1 MAINF
6 VSLVMDFLTPDMI
19 GRIGNALGIDRNKV
33 QSSVGAA
40 VPALLAGLSGVATAP
55 GGAEKLVAA
64 ARQETGTL
72 GKFADML
79 GTGGQSSMV
88 ERGSQLLTSLLGARE
103 QNALSDA
110 IGRFAGLAQG
120 KSSSL
125 LGMLAPVVMGT
136 VAQHGPLSAS
146 GMASLFA
153 SQKDNI
159 ASALPSGFG
168 NLLRG
173 TGVLES
179 LGGART
185 AAEMGSQAARATS
198 SPASTVGSAGQRAA
212 TTAAPASF
220 KWLYWLI
227 LAAAIAALL
236 AYFLGRP
243 TEQAVQQQGATN
255 AQNLTVGGVDLGKQ
269 ATDSMSN
276 LRTTLSGVTDVA
288 SARAALPKLQEI
300 TTQIDKTDNTI
311 GSLSADQRKTLAG
324 LVNPEMPAVNQLF
337 DKVLAIPGVSE
348 VLKPVIE
355 TLKAKLAVLTA

>member
-19 GRIGNALGIDRNKV
+19 GRIGNALGIDRNKA

-40 VPALLAGLSGVATAP
+40 VPALLAGLSGVAKAP

-79 GTGGQSSMV
+79 GTGGQSAIV

-110 IGRFAGLAQG
+110 IGRFAGLGQG

-125 LGMLAPVVMGT
+125 LGMLAPIVMGT
-136 VAQHGPLSAS
+136 VAQHSPLSAS

-173 TGVLES
+173 TGVLDS
-179 LGGART
+179 LGGATRT
-185 AAEMGSQAARATS
+185 ATEMGSQAARATS
-198 SPASTVGSAGQRAA
+198 SAASAVGSAGQRAA
-212 TTAAPASF
+212 AAAAPASF

-243 TEQAVQQQGATN
+243 TEQAIQQGATN

-269 ATDSMSN
+269 ATDSITN
-276 LRTTLSGVTDVA
+276 LRTTLSGVTDVP
-288 SARAALPKLQEI
+288 SARAALPKLQDI
-300 TTQIDKTDNTI
+300 TAQISKTDTTL

-324 LVNPEMPAVNQLF
+324 LVNSAMPAVNQLF
-337 DKVLAIPGVSE
+337 DKVLAIPGVGE
-348 VLKPVIE
+348 VLKPTIE
-355 TLKAKLAVLTA
+355 TLKAKLATLTA